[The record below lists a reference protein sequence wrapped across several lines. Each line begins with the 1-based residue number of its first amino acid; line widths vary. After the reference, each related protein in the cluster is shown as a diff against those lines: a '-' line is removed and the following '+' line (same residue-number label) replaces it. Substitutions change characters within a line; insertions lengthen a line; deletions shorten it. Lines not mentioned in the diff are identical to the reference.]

1 MNRYRIIIG
10 RLAAILGGLTGALL
24 TFWSGPGPAAMAA
37 SLGGAPHGRPGLIY
51 PQPSLPSPPPG
62 PPGWNKHPPL
72 PVHAHT
78 LATTGMP
85 GWQITLIAVGAA
97 LLAAALAVTA
107 YRMRAA
113 RRRVTVSAA

>member
-1 MNRYRIIIG
+1 MNRFRIITG
-10 RLAAILGGLTGALL
+10 RLAVILGGLTGALL
-24 TFWSGPGPAAMAA
+24 AFWSGTGPAAMAA
-37 SLGGAPHGRPGLIY
+37 SLGGAPHGRPGLTY
-51 PQPSLPSPPPG
+51 GQPSLPSPPPG

-72 PVHAHT
+72 PAHAHT
-78 LATTGMP
+78 LAASGMP

-113 RRRVTVSAA
+113 RQRVTVSAA